1 MTADRPMLETAD
13 FYILLAANA
22 LFAVCYL
29 IFGLVRAHQR
39 KKNDRWQDG
48 DVAQGIWIK
57 TIAMLCF
64 PVVLPLFFITGRL
77 FHLLFFHRD
86 VDLADIIFSKERV
99 KTFAYADEEREMNM
113 APLEEAIAVSD
124 NDSLRTLMLNVVRG
138 DIGKS
143 LRSISLALN
152 SDDSET
158 AHYAASVLCDEL
170 NNFRTT
176 VQRLY
181 VEIKK
186 EDEKCFSYIDTLMPY
201 MNDVLEQQV
210 FLDLEQEKFTLQ
222 MEEILE
228 LLYQRKKE
236 LVAGEYYEWIC
247 SRLLEIENYELCE
260 KWAKRGAQECP
271 QRLGSYTSRLKL
283 YFTLQN
289 REQFFAAL
297 DELKASEIV
306 IDQETLELIRV
317 FISRA

>member
-1 MTADRPMLETAD
+1 MTAGRPTLGQRE
-13 FYILLAANA
+13 FYILLAGN
-22 LFAVCYL
+22 AVCVCIYFVIGL
-29 IFGLVRAHQR
+29 IRCRARQ
-39 KKNDRWQDG
+39 KKGMQQDG
-48 DVAQGIWIK
+48 DTVQGIWIK
-57 TIAMLCF
+57 TIGMLCA
-64 PVVLPLFFITGRL
+64 PVILPLYFVLGRL

-99 KTFAYADEEREMNM
+99 RTFAYADEEREMNM

-124 NDSLRTLMLNVVRG
+124 NDSLRTLMLNIVRG

-170 NNFRTT
+170 NNFRAT

-186 EDEKCFSYIDTLMPY
+186 EDEKFFSYADTLLPY
-201 MNDVLEQQV
+201 MNDVLQQQV

-222 MEEILE
+222 MEEVCE

-236 LVAGEYYEWIC
+236 LMAGEYYEWVC
-247 SRLLEIENYELCE
+247 SRLLDIENYELCE
-260 KWAKRGAQECP
+260 KWARRGAEEYP

-289 REQFFAAL
+289 REEFFAAL
-297 DELKASEIV
+297 NELRASEIV

-317 FISRA
+317 FMNRS

>member
-1 MTADRPMLETAD
+1 MMTDRPMLDQTD
-13 FYILLAANA
+13 FYMLLAANA
-22 LFAVCYL
+22 LGVCVYV
-29 IFGLVRAHQR
+29 IVGLWRCRSR
-39 KKNDRWQDG
+39 KKKGLSQDG
-48 DVAQGIWIK
+48 DVWQGICIK
-57 TIAMLCF
+57 AVGMLCA
-64 PVVLPLFFITGRL
+64 PVILPLFFLLGRL

-99 KTFAYADEEREMNM
+99 RTFAYADEEREMNM

-170 NNFRTT
+170 NTFRST

-186 EDEKCFSYIDTLMPY
+186 EDEKFFSYIDTLLPY
-201 MNDVLEQQV
+201 MNDVLQQQV

-222 MEEILE
+222 MEEVCE

-247 SRLLEIENYELCE
+247 SRLLDVENYELCE
-260 KWAKRGAQECP
+260 KWARRGAIEYP

-283 YFTLQN
+283 YFTIQN
-289 REQFFAAL
+289 REEFFNAL
-297 DELKASEIV
+297 NELRASEIV

-317 FISRA
+317 FMNRS